1 MSPNFI
7 ATVAALCCFGAAASL
22 VIQLL
27 RKPKKHIVVRLAG
40 FSWTRDDFCRGWLI
54 TGDTGSGKTR
64 SGITRLLYQVFQ
76 NEPTWGGLCIDDKG
90 IYWETLSQMAKHFG
104 REDDLILLQV
114 RPDEAASTWQPR
126 HTYNLTSDRSIP
138 FNTFAKA
145 VVDTAASL
153 GQAGDKAFFK
163 NQAQTHI
170 AAALE
175 TLREIGADVTL
186 ENAYHLLLDQSDLDE
201 AMTDLASS
209 HQTMRRRELAE
220 HFTNRFLSQPPEQ
233 IGGVKET
240 IANYLQ
246 PFITPEIAQVFCA
259 AGNSFDF
266 ADLDRGKIVCVAMPQ
281 KFQMER
287 RYINT
292 FLKMLFYTH
301 ALRRF
306 DKPADERQRDNLL
319 ILWADEAQRFVTASE
334 DGMSDYNCIDVI
346 REARATVVAAAQ
358 SSTSFIP
365 PLGRE
370 KARVFTLNLRN
381 RLIFK
386 AADEEGA
393 LESADFLGKKR
404 VIKKSWGYHSGK
416 MSRNYSEQEEHK
428 IKPHVLRNLRE
439 AHGCRCPLRARP
451 SQEAAAAIR
460 AKRRSLLLVSLGTII
475 LRRLCCHGSRYLE
488 KAVPLCARRQV
499 LALIREAAILWK
511 CKRRR
516 PSRLGQL
523 AKAALVIDTPCTSQI
538 FYSFAQRRKRL
549 IEATLQLITLLRTCR
564 LIRNL
569 LKNI

>member
-1 MSPNFI
+1 VIIDPST
-7 ATVAALCCFGAAASL
+7 TVIAALCIVAAATLIIHCS
-22 VIQLL
+22 
-27 RKPKKHIVVRLAG
+27 RRSPKYVVVRLAG
-40 FSWTRDDFCRGWLI
+40 FTWTRDDFCRGWLI

-114 RPDEAASTWQPR
+114 RPDEAASRWHPR

-186 ENAYHLLLDQSDLDE
+186 ENAYRLLLDQSDLDE
-201 AMTDLASS
+201 AMTDIASS

-246 PFITPEIAQVFCA
+246 PFITPEIAQVFCT
-259 AGNSFDF
+259 AGSSFEF
-266 ADLDRGKIVCVAMPQ
+266 ADLDRGKIICVAMPQ

-428 IKPHVLRNLRE
+428 IKPHTLRNLTK
-439 AHGCRCPLRARP
+439 H
-451 SQEAAAAIR
+451 
-460 AKRRSLLLVSLGTII
+460 T
-475 LRRLCCHGSRYLE
+475 
-488 KAVPLCARRQV
+488 AVVVHCER
-499 LALIREAAILWK
+499 
-511 CKRRR
+511 
-516 PSRLGQL
+516 GH
-523 AKAALVIDTPCTSQI
+523 
-538 FYSFAQRRKRL
+538 RRK
-549 IEATLQLITLLRTCR
+549 LLPPSEPNGTVPSWFR
-564 LIRNL
+564 
-569 LKNI
+569 

>member
-1 MSPNFI
+1 VIIDPSVTVI
-7 ATVAALCCFGAAASL
+7 ATLCLLTAALLIIHRS
-22 VIQLL
+22 
-27 RKPKKHIVVRLAG
+27 RRSTNRVVRLAG
-40 FSWTRDDFCRGWLI
+40 FTWTRDDFCRGWLI

-64 SGITRLLYQVFQ
+64 SGITPLLFQ
-76 NEPTWGGLCIDDKG
+76 LFKNEPTWGGLCIDDKG
-90 IYWETLSQMAKHFG
+90 IYWETLSEMAKHFG
-104 REDDLILLQV
+104 RENDLILLQV
-114 RPDEAASTWQPR
+114 RPDDTSSTCRPR
-126 HTYNLTSDRSIP
+126 YTYNLTSDRMIP
-138 FNTFAKA
+138 YNTFAKA

-201 AMTDLASS
+201 AVTDLASG
-209 HQTMRRRELAE
+209 HQTVRRRELAE
-220 HFTNRFLSQPPEQ
+220 HFANRFLSQPPEQ

-246 PFITPEIAQVFCA
+246 PFITPEIAPVFCSA
-259 AGNSFDF
+259 RNSFEF
-266 ADLDRGKIVCVAMPQ
+266 VDLDRGKIICVAMPQ

-306 DKPADERQRDNLL
+306 DKPAEERRRDNLL

-416 MSRNYSEQEEHK
+416 MSRNYSEHEEHK
-428 IKPHVLRNLRE
+428 IKPHLLRNLRKHTAVVVHCE
-439 AHGCRCPLRARP
+439 GGH
-451 SQEAAAAIR
+451 
-460 AKRRSLLLVSLGTII
+460 RRGALPPIEPNGNVSSWF
-475 LRRLCCHGSRYLE
+475 R
-488 KAVPLCARRQV
+488 
-499 LALIREAAILWK
+499 
-511 CKRRR
+511 
-516 PSRLGQL
+516 
-523 AKAALVIDTPCTSQI
+523 
-538 FYSFAQRRKRL
+538 
-549 IEATLQLITLLRTCR
+549 
-564 LIRNL
+564 
-569 LKNI
+569 